1 MMENSLLMT
10 NKIYSNTKNLNT
22 SQSKSNLSMSKK
34 MTSHKVSQTNNAIF
48 SFDGNAK
55 CFKAGVRMFSHS
67 SLVR

>member
-10 NKIYSNTKNLNT
+10 NEIYSNTKNLNT

-55 CFKAGVRMFSHS
+55 
-67 SLVR
+67 